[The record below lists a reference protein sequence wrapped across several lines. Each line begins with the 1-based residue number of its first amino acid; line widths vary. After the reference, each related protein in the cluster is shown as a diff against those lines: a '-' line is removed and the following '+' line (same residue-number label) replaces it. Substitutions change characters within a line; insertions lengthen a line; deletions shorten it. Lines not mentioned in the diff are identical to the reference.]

1 MDVNAY
7 FHRLGLEMPEKIVPD
22 SALLRK
28 LHLAHCTAVPYENLD
43 ILRDIPTSLEADALF
58 RKIVTEGRG
67 GLCFELNGSF
77 GNLLR
82 CLGYGVTDY
91 AARYLRGE
99 PTPPMRRHRVM
110 RVQATDGVW
119 LCDVGIG
126 ETAQREPIRLV
137 EGLVQE
143 QFGESYRLEKEDFLG
158 WVLWDLYKGSWRKF
172 YSFTEEPQLVAD
184 FVALNFYCEK
194 HPESPFNKQEMFA
207 LKTLDG
213 RRTLDGNLY
222 RKSITARSQPESFAR
237 RKCPKPMPDLA
248 WPTEN
253 DKTIKEI
260 PLKQTV
266 EIPTP
271 LQGDLYEFLEPIS

>member
-7 FHRLGLEMPEKIVPD
+7 FHRLGLEMPKKIVPD

-207 LKTLDG
+207 LK
-213 RRTLDGNLY
+213 
-222 RKSITARSQPESFAR
+222 SITARSQPESFAR

-248 WPTEN
+248 
-253 DKTIKEI
+253 
-260 PLKQTV
+260 
-266 EIPTP
+266 
-271 LQGDLYEFLEPIS
+271 